1 MSTGPSLDDTD
12 SLALVLLGPCLGCEG
27 IVTGTVSQGVAYP
40 STFSGLSQAENLCPK
55 SSQEEYL
62 CARDELVWDISGC
75 SEGTG
80 SLSVTLGNG
89 VNIWA
94 ASERMWLRSQH
105 TAPGKMGQYCYSETF
120 PAKTKLNWVSMG
132 LLPLQTYCKF
142 STSLICF
149 SLQCTG
155 AQKHDCHMSATFS
168 ALVLGQQLFT
178 GFQNCRSLTEP

>member
-1 MSTGPSLDDTD
+1 M
-12 SLALVLLGPCLGCEG
+12 
-27 IVTGTVSQGVAYP
+27 
-40 STFSGLSQAENLCPK
+40 
-55 SSQEEYL
+55 
-62 CARDELVWDISGC
+62 WDISGC
-75 SEGTG
+75 SGGTG

-132 LLPLQTYCKF
+132 LLPLQTHCKF

-178 GFQNCRSLTEP
+178 GFQNSGVSQNPEKERRALRGSLSAVLCVGHAPANTLGRNND